1 MTRGMMSV
9 GLVLVLVL
17 SLGLLVAPGFTAQEP
32 ASGPVASA
40 EGTVKDAGKTVTA
53 EVTDSWLTL
62 KTKLALLADERVSS
76 NDVSVKT
83 VKGVITLHGKV
94 ASAEEQKAAEEIAL
108 TSEGQEQVVNQLT
121 VVPTAQRKIVDRQ
134 DDQIVTDVKKAIAKE
149 ASLKKTDID
158 VRAEKGIVTLT
169 GKAPSL
175 ATSVRAS
182 ETARGV
188 SGVRA
193 VRNEV
198 AIPAR
203 AATGDPAPAA
213 TAETRPRPAAK
224 AARSRV
230 DDVEAR
236 ITRLHATLHITPAQE
251 DLWTNVTQVM
261 RDNARTMDA
270 LTKAR
275 ADQAPTM
282 TAVED
287 LHSYA
292 AITNAHAEGL
302 TKFIPAFEALYASM
316 SDAQKADANT
326 MFRGPHRS
334 RTAAQT
340 MPKSPAIASTAAS
353 TK

>member
-1 MTRGMMSV
+1 MTRGMMSA
-9 GLVLVLVL
+9 GLVLVL
-17 SLGLLVAPGFTAQEP
+17 SLGLLAAPGFSAQEP

-40 EGTVKDAGKTVTA
+40 EGTVKDAGKTVTR

-76 NDVSVKT
+76 NEVSVKT

-94 ASAEEQKAAEEIAL
+94 ASAEEQQAAEEIAQ
-108 TSEGQEQVVNQLT
+108 TIEGQKQVVNQLT
-121 VVPTAQRKIVDRQ
+121 VVPAAQRKMVDRQ
-134 DDQIVTDVKKAIAKE
+134 DDQIVTDVTQRITKDAR
-149 ASLKKTDID
+149 LKKTDID

-169 GKAPSL
+169 GQAPSL
-175 ATSVRAS
+175 ETSVRAS
-182 ETARGV
+182 EVARRV

-193 VRNEV
+193 VRNELV
-198 AIPAR
+198 V
-203 AATGDPAPAA
+203 PAPVL
-213 TAETRPRPAAK
+213 TAPAPGRRPAANT
-224 AARSRV
+224 ARV
-230 DDVEAR
+230 DHVEAR

-251 DLWTNVTQVM
+251 DLWTTVTQVM
-261 RDNARTMDA
+261 RDNAKTMDA
-270 LTKAR
+270 LTKTR

-340 MPKSPAIASTAAS
+340 LPKSPAIASTAAS

>member
-1 MTRGMMSV
+1 
-9 GLVLVLVL
+9 LVL
-17 SLGLLVAPGFTAQEP
+17 SLGLLAAPGFTAQGP

-40 EGTVKDAGKTVTA
+40 EGTVQDAGKTVTR

-62 KTKLALLADERVSS
+62 KTKLALLGDERVSS

-94 ASAEEQKAAEEIAL
+94 ASAAEQKAAEEIAL
-108 TSEGQEQVVNQLT
+108 TIEGQKKVVNQLT
-121 VVPTAQRKIVDRQ
+121 VVPAAQRKMVDRQ
-134 DDQIVTDVKKAIAKE
+134 DDQIVTDVKQGLKKD

-182 ETARGV
+182 EVARQV

-193 VRNEV
+193 VRNEL
-198 AIPAR
+198 AIPAPVR
-203 AATGDPAPAA
+203 AAQA
-213 TAETRPRPAAK
+213 PAAK

-230 DDVEAR
+230 DYVEDR
-236 ITRLHATLHITPAQE
+236 ITRLHATLKITPAQE
-251 DLWTNVTQVM
+251 ELWKTVTQVM
-261 RDNARTMDA
+261 RDNAQTMEA
-270 LTKAR
+270 LTKTR
-275 ADQAPTM
+275 ADQAATM

-292 AITNAHAEGL
+292 AITTAHAEGL
-302 TKFIPAFEALYASM
+302 TKFVPAFEALYASM
-316 SDAQKADANT
+316 SDAQKAEANT
-326 MFRGPHRS
+326 MFRGHHRS
-334 RTAAQT
+334 RTAATT
-340 MPKSPAIASTAAS
+340 MSKSPAIATTAAS